1 MFRFFKRAEDKNVAL
16 RLVYLKAA
24 DSKLYYDFDGTTYKN
39 EVPAT
44 AMKNLFV
51 QGVAVDNG
59 TGIYIATGYDET
71 NGITFA
77 IPSESSGEA

>member
-1 MFRFFKRAEDKNVAL
+1 MKRIFNRAEDKNVAL
-16 RLVYLKAA
+16 RIVYLKAA

-44 AMKNLFV
+44 DFENLFFK
-51 QGVAVDNG
+51 GVAVDNG

-77 IPSESSGEA
+77 IPSSGN

>member
-39 EVPAT
+39 EVPSKDL
-44 AMKNLFV
+44 KNLFV

-59 TGIYIATGYDET
+59 TGIYAATGYDET
-71 NGITFA
+71 NGITWA
-77 IPSESSGEA
+77 IPSEVSEG